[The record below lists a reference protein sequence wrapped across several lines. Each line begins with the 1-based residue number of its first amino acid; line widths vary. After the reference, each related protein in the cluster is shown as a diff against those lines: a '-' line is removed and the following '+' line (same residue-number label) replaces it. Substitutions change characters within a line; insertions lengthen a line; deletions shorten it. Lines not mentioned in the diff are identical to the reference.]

1 MRGTANEVTTSTTT
15 DRITPACAG
24 NSRASPK
31 YRIILK
37 DHPRVCGEQHFLA
50 HHQRQY
56 LGSPPRVRGTVSVR
70 AGNSITVGIT
80 PACAGN
86 SSIFKGTG
94 CDHEDH
100 PRVCGEQ
107 PNYGPWYYAKEG
119 SPPRVRGTVIVRHT
133 FLRCPGITPAC
144 AGNRR
149 KSALAMGWFG
159 DHPRVCG
166 EQLFLARRRTLPPG
180 SPPRVR
186 GTAAD

>member
-56 LGSPPRVRGTVSVR
+56 LGSPPRVRGTATPAPPWGHIPR
-70 AGNSITVGIT
+70 IT

-86 SSIFKGTG
+86 RIYPSSTRIAYQ
-94 CDHEDH
+94 DH

-107 PNYGPWYYAKEG
+107 YRPQ
-119 SPPRVRGTVIVRHT
+119 
-133 FLRCPGITPAC
+133 L
-144 AGNRR
+144 
-149 KSALAMGWFG
+149 
-159 DHPRVCG
+159 CG
-166 EQLFLARRRTLPPG
+166 VDGVG

-186 GTAAD
+186 GTAALVKNNTAVNRITPACAGNSHPYLMFQNLK